1 MFELCLKFETGVK
14 FEAYHPVDPVDPVDP
29 VKYFQHFSKYFF

>member
-14 FEAYHPVDPVDPVDP
+14 FEAYHPVDPVDPV
-29 VKYFQHFSKYFF
+29 KYFQNFSKYFF